1 MSDDLSPKARQPVPG
16 PQFLASTRLEE
27 SRPNW
32 GIGSRQ
38 LGGLTA
44 DDPAR
49 DGVRLG
55 LIVFIVATTIAGV
68 FIVGGVGQ
76 QLGLDLWLGAGSR
89 VQSTP
94 STFVDGTRFPTS
106 LLRSIYN
113 TGVNEPLFFGL
124 AMLVLIPP
132 IAGLAASR
140 PLRRGEAVRPAPV
153 RIAGLLA
160 VGLLIVVDIII
171 VIRLIGTTRPDIA
184 ECLESGAWI
193 DTLEAVAASDGV
205 ATTLAILLAILAFRL
220 PVDRWARVLG
230 GTISL
235 TTAVA
240 AVAAAASSAS
250 IVDGV
255 SRDFPVV
262 RSTAT
267 GSKTLLLGPLA
278 TGGSLH
284 LDLEPPHELHMS
296 VENVDILEVLGRA
309 SIASTCGTED

>member
-1 MSDDLSPKARQPVPG
+1 MTNWPQESAPG
-16 PQFLASTRLEE
+16 GSQTV
-27 SRPNW
+27 SRPA
-32 GIGSRQ
+32 GGSCRP
-38 LGGLTA
+38 
-44 DDPAR
+44 PA
-49 DGVRLG
+49 
-55 LIVFIVATTIAGV
+55 
-68 FIVGGVGQ
+68 
-76 QLGLDLWLGAGSR
+76 
-89 VQSTP
+89 
-94 STFVDGTRFPTS
+94 
-106 LLRSIYN
+106 
-113 TGVNEPLFFGL
+113 
-124 AMLVLIPP
+124 
-132 IAGLAASR
+132 
-140 PLRRGEAVRPAPV
+140 
-153 RIAGLLA
+153 
-160 VGLLIVVDIII
+160 
-171 VIRLIGTTRPDIA
+171 
-184 ECLESGAWI
+184 
-193 DTLEAVAASDGV
+193 
-205 ATTLAILLAILAFRL
+205 
-220 PVDRWARVLG
+220 VDRWARVLG